1 MALLGLDQVTMT
13 VSLASSRVSLIIL
26 AMVITP
32 EVSPALMASVPF
44 ASVKSVP
51 DQLALPVITSATVTS
66 PPEAAALSTVNPLE
80 ATDSDPL

>member
-1 MALLGLDQVTMT
+1 MALSGLDKVTMT

-32 EVSPALMASVPF
+32 EVSPALMVSVPS

-51 DQLALPVITSATVTS
+51 DPVAVPVIA
-66 PPEAAALSTVNPLE
+66 
-80 ATDSDPL
+80 